1 VNREDA
7 AEALAVLRSVVA
19 QTRDDTALQNWGVIW
34 VIQGV
39 LNGGGF
45 VGTHVLLHSG
55 YESPPVFLALWGS
68 IITLN
73 VLIVFALKKHRAGVR
88 TFVESQLWTIWT
100 TFIFAVS
107 LLAVLNHLM
116 GLRTL
121 FLGPVIG
128 VLGAV
133 GFASMGGL
141 MGKRWYLAAM
151 VLVVTALAMA
161 MLPDLQF
168 VILGVAWG
176 SAQVGGGV
184 LLDRQR
190 RRRLAASG
198 GVQPARL
205 V

>member
-1 VNREDA
+1 
-7 AEALAVLRSVVA
+7 
-19 QTRDDTALQNWGVIW
+19 
-34 VIQGV
+34 
-39 LNGGGF
+39 